1 MSITSLSIRKHKA
14 ILFLTLLLFSAFV
27 WWSVLD
33 VSVAFSEPSSPSPS
47 APSPSAPASG
57 TAGKIKIEPID
68 LPNPLVDA
76 SITGLI
82 ARIFKVIAYGISPPI
97 AVLMVIVSGF
107 QIMTAG
113 GDPGKIKSAK
123 ATLLWTV
130 VGFVIILLGSFL
142 AELVAEIIGVK
153 PETIQSIKTLSQ

>member
-33 VSVAFSEPSSPSPS
+33 VSVAFSEPSS
-47 APSPSAPASG
+47 PSPSAPASG